1 MQKIVVIHQIGQQLR
16 SRKLGNY
23 FQNYNVLNTSS
34 WSSSST
40 GRTTTLIFRA
50 CFWSRHAS
58 TSSSYTTS
66 FYCISDSMVYFP
78 RTPVSIL
85 STVTCIFLTWNLSN
99 SRICSGT
106 IYNYRV
112 LYFWMIWNRYLHSI
126 DLPLSLY
133 RRKGERDRV
142 LLNLRCTGS
151 LEPLLEIKYK
161 EKCAK
166 NGISWQS
173 KAQPKVFELIWVDL
187 SFNSIIWFEGDFSL
201 TC

>member
-16 SRKLGNY
+16 PTKNY

-34 WSSSST
+34 WPSSST

-66 FYCISDSMVYFP
+66 FHCISDSMVYFP
-78 RTPVSIL
+78 RTPVSVL
-85 STVTCIFLTWNLSN
+85 SSVTCIFLTWNLSKYG
-99 SRICSGT
+99 ICSCA
-106 IYNYRV
+106 IYNDGV
-112 LYFWMIWNRYLHSI
+112 PYFWMIWNRYLHSI

-151 LEPLLEIKYK
+151 LEPLLKIKYK
-161 EKCAK
+161 ENCAK

-173 KAQPKVFELIWVDL
+173 KAQPKIFELIWVDL
-187 SFNSIIWFEGDFSL
+187 SFNSIIWFEGDNSL

>member
-1 MQKIVVIHQIGQQLR
+1 MQKIVVIHQIGQQL
-16 SRKLGNY
+16 KLGSY

-99 SRICSGT
+99 SRICSCT

-112 LYFWMIWNRYLHSI
+112 LYFARYEI
-126 DLPLSLY
+126 DIYIQLTYHYRCIGEKVSETVFCWTCAVQAVSSL
-133 RRKGERDRV
+133 
-142 LLNLRCTGS
+142 C
-151 LEPLLEIKYK
+151 
-161 EKCAK
+161 
-166 NGISWQS
+166 
-173 KAQPKVFELIWVDL
+173 
-187 SFNSIIWFEGDFSL
+187 
-201 TC
+201 

>member
-1 MQKIVVIHQIGQQLR
+1 MQKIVVIHQIGQQH
-16 SRKLGNY
+16 KLGNY

-34 WSSSST
+34 WPSSST

-66 FYCISDSMVYFP
+66 FHCISDSMVYFP
-78 RTPVSIL
+78 RTPVSVL
-85 STVTCIFLTWNLSN
+85 SSVTCIFLTWNLSKYG
-99 SRICSGT
+99 ICSCA
-106 IYNYRV
+106 IYNDGV
-112 LYFWMIWNRYLHSI
+112 PYFWIIWNRYLHSI

-151 LEPLLEIKYK
+151 LEPLLKIKYK
-161 EKCAK
+161 ENCAK

-173 KAQPKVFELIWVDL
+173 KAQPKIFELIWVDL
-187 SFNSIIWFEGDFSL
+187 SFNSIIWFEGDNSL